1 MQGDGITAHGH
12 EVAVF
17 QISEHPDRIDFVGS
31 SPETI
36 LCSAS
41 KVFVS
46 AAKVTAGIE
55 LLRRI
60 HDRQFAL
67 SRLRRN
73 GQAAPAIW
81 NAVVA
86 PYMENANRNVTS

>member
-1 MQGDGITAHGH
+1 
-12 EVAVF
+12 
-17 QISEHPDRIDFVGS
+17 
-31 SPETI
+31 
-36 LCSAS
+36 
-41 KVFVS
+41 VFVS